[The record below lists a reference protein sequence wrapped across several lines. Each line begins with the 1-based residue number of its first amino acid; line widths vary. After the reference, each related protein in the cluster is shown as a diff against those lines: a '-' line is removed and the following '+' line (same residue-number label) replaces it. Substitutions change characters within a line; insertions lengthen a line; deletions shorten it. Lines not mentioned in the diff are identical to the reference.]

1 MYKHENETRG
11 NADSASGLETFQEKI
26 TKNEDVVDLQ
36 MEQNRTI
43 NDIIGTTFKDLTF
56 PDQIASAILDGI
68 AKYAIEE
75 LSSEN
80 KNPLKESKLN
90 TYKNGNEI
98 KNKTTSPE
106 RTSNVGNSTNE
117 MNTKAA
123 QDPAV
128 SLENNLINLQ
138 LKQNSLALKASD
150 DILKLLPADLA
161 TDFFQSFQE
170 NIISV
175 CANMENS
182 DSDPACQ
189 RQNNITVGDENDTKS
204 QRDDHF
210 DCCPSNLNDILK
222 RKPEAQNDNRSK
234 IQQSELLPLQLEQNS
249 LIVSSSV
256 IPSEISRCL
265 SEEMNQA
272 IKQALNKNIQIVSES
287 SAKNDPLTPKKQ
299 GRNGVLHVDHFE
311 I

>member
-1 MYKHENETRG
+1 MYRHKNETHS

-26 TKNEDVVDLQ
+26 SKDEDVVDLQ
-36 MEQNRTI
+36 MEQNKTI

-56 PDQIASAILDGI
+56 PCQINSAILDGI

-80 KNPLKESKLN
+80 KNPLKESKLI
-90 TYKNGNEI
+90 TSENGNEI
-98 KNKTTSPE
+98 KNKATSPE
-106 RTSNVGNSTNE
+106 RTSHVGNSTNE
-117 MNTKAA
+117 MNTEAV
-123 QDPAV
+123 QDPV
-128 SLENNLINLQ
+128 TSLENNLINLQ
-138 LKQNSLALKASD
+138 LEQNSLALKASD

-170 NIISV
+170 NLISV
-175 CANMENS
+175 CAMENS
-182 DSDPACQ
+182 DSDPTSQ
-189 RQNNITVGDENDTKS
+189 SPNNITVGDENDTKS
-204 QRDDHF
+204 QQDDHF
-210 DCCPSNLNDILK
+210 DCRPSNSNDSLK
-222 RKPEAQNDNRSK
+222 RKPEAQNDNSSE

-256 IPSEISRCL
+256 IPSEISHCL

-272 IKQALNKNIQIVSES
+272 IRQALNKNIQIVSDS
-287 SAKNDPLTPKKQ
+287 SAMSNPITPKKQ